1 MDVLN
6 RLEQLSIIDSAEK
19 WIELSEVRN
28 LITHDYPHLIE
39 ELVDGL
45 NQLSIK
51 ALEQSNVYERV
62 REYIVSR

>member
-1 MDVLN
+1 LDVLN

-19 WIELSEVRN
+19 WIELREVRN

-51 ALEQSNVYERV
+51 ALELSNVY
-62 REYIVSR
+62 